1 MGPEP
6 RLDELLTD
14 DIVRLVMAS
23 DGLSAGDWRHTAAV
37 VTRRLANECEGYII
51 ARDETERLMK
61 ILIVEDD
68 AQTADYLA
76 NGLRELGHTVD
87 VARNGR
93 DGLFLAAGEPY
104 DVAVVDRMLPQLD
117 GLALVKTLRGAGVKL
132 PVLFLTAVGGI
143 DDRVQGLEAGADDYL
158 IKPFAFAEV
167 VARLNALGRRP
178 PIAETQTVFTV
189 ADLEL
194 DIMRRSVSRGG
205 RRIDLQPQEFRLL
218 EYLMRHSG
226 QVVTRTMLLE
236 HVWDFHFD
244 PRTTIVE
251 THVSRL
257 RAKVDRDFGVE
268 LIHTIRG
275 AGYCLREPT

>member
-1 MGPEP
+1 MEP
-6 RLDELLTD
+6 RLDELLAD
-14 DIVRLVMAS
+14 DMVMLVMAS
-23 DGLSAGDWRHTAAV
+23 DGLSAFDWRRTAAGV
-37 VTRRLANECEGYII
+37 ESRRFEGP
-51 ARDETERLMK
+51 ATDCTPEREPAASRMK

-68 AQTADYLA
+68 AETADYLA
-76 NGLRELGHTVD
+76 GGLRELGHTVD

-117 GLALVKTLRGAGVKL
+117 GLAMVKTLRGAGVKV

-178 PIAETQTVFTV
+178 PIAEAQTVFTV
-189 ADLEL
+189 CDLEL
-194 DIMRRSVSRGG
+194 DVVRRSVTRGG
-205 RRIDLQPQEFRLL
+205 KRIELQPQEFKLL

-275 AGYCLREPT
+275 AGYCLREPA